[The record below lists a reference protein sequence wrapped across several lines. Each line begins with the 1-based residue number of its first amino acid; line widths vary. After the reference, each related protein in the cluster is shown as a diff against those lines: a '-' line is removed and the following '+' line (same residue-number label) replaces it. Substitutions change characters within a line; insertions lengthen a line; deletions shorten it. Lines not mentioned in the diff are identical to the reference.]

1 MTVITQDRFGNH
13 GERLEE
19 GKMQARVQLDVP
31 FGKASTWEDME
42 GGSLSMWSKEHDVI
56 SMDQL

>member
-31 FGKASTWEDME
+31 LARLQHGKIWK
-42 GGSLSMWSKEHDVI
+42 GVPCLCGVKSM
-56 SMDQL
+56 M